1 MTCLRCS
8 ERSEEKQTN
17 IADKKISI
25 TLTVILTL
33 LRFPST
39 DDCHG
44 SEEYLLGTCQVPD
57 VQSRTG
63 FWNSTLFASSECLWF

>member
-1 MTCLRCS
+1 MTTYLRCS
-8 ERSEEKQTN
+8 ERSDEKQTN
-17 IADKKISI
+17 KADTKISI
-25 TLTVILTL
+25 TLTVVLTL
-33 LRFPST
+33 LRFPSK

-63 FWNSTLFASSECLWF
+63 FWSYTLFASSECL